1 MFRFANVELLYLL
14 ILVPVLVIVYLL
26 AVGRR
31 RRLVARFGNPE
42 LLRELMPDFSRG
54 RIRLKAALFIAAYM
68 LLVIAAARPQFG
80 SKLREEHSRGVE
92 MMLVVDV
99 SNSMMAED
107 FEPNRLERTKYAIGK
122 LFESLQQERVGM
134 VVFAGEPKVQ
144 LPITSDYRMAQAF
157 AKRISPSLVSEQG
170 TAIGRALEQAMLSFS
185 SQSEQS
191 RVIILITD
199 GENHEDDA
207 VEAARKAAEQGIR
220 IYTIGIGT
228 PEGAPIQ
235 IGGEFIKDE
244 NGEMVVSK
252 LNEQM
257 LEQIAST
264 TGGAYV
270 RATKQSIGL
279 DEIVKSIDAME
290 KSDLATVRFEEYNE
304 QYQYPLAAA
313 LVLLVLDVFI
323 LSRRN
328 PRLRRFNIFREHR
341 TEEQAR
347 GFPTGWGGDVML
359 RSWLNIMTRD
369 GLPRNMN
376 AVGSLTET

>member
-31 RRLVARFGNPE
+31 RRLVARFGNPK

-341 TEEQAR
+341 TEEQ
-347 GFPTGWGGDVML
+347 
-359 RSWLNIMTRD
+359 
-369 GLPRNMN
+369 
-376 AVGSLTET
+376 

>member
-1 MFRFANVELLYLL
+1 
-14 ILVPVLVIVYLL
+14 
-26 AVGRR
+26 
-31 RRLVARFGNPE
+31 
-42 LLRELMPDFSRG
+42 
-54 RIRLKAALFIAAYM
+54 
-68 LLVIAAARPQFG
+68 
-80 SKLREEHSRGVE
+80 
-92 MMLVVDV
+92 
-99 SNSMMAED
+99 
-107 FEPNRLERTKYAIGK
+107 
-122 LFESLQQERVGM
+122 
-134 VVFAGEPKVQ
+134 
-144 LPITSDYRMAQAF
+144 
-157 AKRISPSLVSEQG
+157 
-170 TAIGRALEQAMLSFS
+170 MLSFS

-279 DEIVKSIDAME
+279 DEIVRAINDME
-290 KSDLATVRFEEYNE
+290 QSELSTVRFEEYNE
-304 QYQYPLAAA
+304 QFQYLIAVAFA
-313 LVLLVLDVFI
+313 LLLVEFWLLD
-323 LSRRN
+323 RRN
-328 PRLRRFNIFREHR
+328 PLLARFNIFREQR
-341 TEEQAR
+341 TDIDNYNPYNR
-347 GFPTGWGGDVML
+347 
-359 RSWLNIMTRD
+359 
-369 GLPRNMN
+369 
-376 AVGSLTET
+376 

>member
-1 MFRFANVELLYLL
+1 MFRFANGELLYLL

-31 RRLVARFGNPE
+31 RRLVARFGNPG

-54 RIRLKAALFIAAYM
+54 RIRLKAVLFIAAYT
-68 LLVIAAARPQFG
+68 LLVFAAARPQFG

-122 LFESLQQERVGM
+122 LFEGLQQERVGL

-157 AKRISPSLVSEQG
+157 AKRISPSLVGEQG

-191 RVIILITD
+191 RVIVLITD

-235 IGGEFIKDE
+235 IDGDFIKDE

-252 LNEQM
+252 LDEAM
-257 LEQIAST
+257 LEQIASI

-279 DEIVKSIDAME
+279 DEIVKSIDEME

-341 TEEQAR
+341 TEE
-347 GFPTGWGGDVML
+347 L
-359 RSWLNIMTRD
+359 
-369 GLPRNMN
+369 
-376 AVGSLTET
+376 